1 MKLKKTI
8 LKKKNSFLFF
18 VHTNTGD
25 IMTDMTRYN
34 IFIFFSSFA
43 RNIIEIFSAV
53 FLYDKGFSIREIYIF
68 YFVLYFSAIF
78 VNIATIYLNT
88 KIKSKYILIVSSFLY
103 CYTYYF
109 MSVMDRDIVSLIIFA
124 CLLSISS
131 FSYHALRHY
140 FAINSITKEK
150 NKDIGNILIYTYLA
164 ITPASLIGAY
174 ITKKFNIMVTSIIM
188 LIILILAI
196 LPILNFKNNKEKVKQ
211 LNIKTIS
218 KGRIIFFILEQF
230 KVLFLVMF
238 PLYLYLNIDKS
249 TMYIGLVNLFI
260 CLASVIFTFLFSRLK
275 DNYKYFWVCNILFCL
290 VLILKINITSKIL
303 LIMISFFEGIGIK
316 MYEIISTENMYNIK
330 DNDINKYLIFIEVI
344 FCLTRAVACL
354 IFLFIDNLK
363 ISLYIMVICIF
374 LSGFCLKKNTT
385 LKYE

>member
-1 MKLKKTI
+1 
-8 LKKKNSFLFF
+8 
-18 VHTNTGD
+18 
-25 IMTDMTRYN
+25 
-34 IFIFFSSFA
+34 
-43 RNIIEIFSAV
+43 
-53 FLYDKGFSIREIYIF
+53 
-68 YFVLYFSAIF
+68 
-78 VNIATIYLNT
+78 
-88 KIKSKYILIVSSFLY
+88 
-103 CYTYYF
+103 
-109 MSVMDRDIVSLIIFA
+109 
-124 CLLSISS
+124 
-131 FSYHALRHY
+131 
-140 FAINSITKEK
+140 
-150 NKDIGNILIYTYLA
+150 
-164 ITPASLIGAY
+164 
-174 ITKKFNIMVTSIIM
+174 
-188 LIILILAI
+188 
-196 LPILNFKNNKEKVKQ
+196 
-211 LNIKTIS
+211 
-218 KGRIIFFILEQF
+218 
-230 KVLFLVMF
+230 MF